1 MFYKLKKTYAMVRVF
16 TYHAAI
22 AAALLPLALG
32 CKREALNEQNTS
44 LANTPAHKVQKWLN
58 GLPLPKAA
66 AGRTAGNALPKNTL
80 QWGSATFSKKSATHF
95 IPATLLQEGTGNP
108 YARAGLVATEDVKGQ
123 ITGGHYIVVVPD
135 QQKMGTEAAKHYNL
149 ARLYRP
155 QPQEPPTGFSG
166 AVLYYNTAGQPTAS
180 RVYNNGQAQQGATA
194 MFTAKPQ
201 APDSEANKVP
211 RNCDGPSQEGCIDWY
226 YQTYV
231 DGVLVYEEYQ
241 FTTCCNS
248 SGGGGVIT
256 NDEGPCGTEC
266 QEFANMSNQISGQD
280 RPFMTV
286 VSSTPLPNTA
296 ANPETTKVARIVK
309 MDFYNLSF
317 FFGYHAQF
325 SAYYHGVAYKIGAAD
340 PNWKWESLGH
350 VPPSDPEGY
359 HTSGTVPPCH
369 TVKATYSSMPVSF
382 TADRRFANI
391 GYNYTVQAWMNC
403 VYPTMVHNK
412 SNSWPTWPV
421 DANQGN

>member
-1 MFYKLKKTYAMVRVF
+1 MFYKLKKTYAMVRVL

-58 GLPLPKAA
+58 GLPLPKAT

-80 QWGSATFSKKSATHF
+80 QWGSATFSKNSATHF

-135 QQKMGTEAAKHYNL
+135 QQKMGTEAAKHYSL

-201 APDSEANKVP
+201 APGSEANKVP

-248 SGGGGVIT
+248 SGGGGGVIT
-256 NDEGPCGTEC
+256 NDEGPCGSEC
-266 QEFANMSNQISGQD
+266 QGFGTMANQISGQD
-280 RPFMTV
+280 QSIMTV
-286 VSSTPLPNTA
+286 VSSTPISGPDSTG
-296 ANPETTKVARIVK
+296 KIRVGRMIK
-309 MDFYNLSF
+309 MDFYKLDF
-317 FFGYHAQF
+317 FWGYYARF
-325 SAYYHGVAYKIGAAD
+325 SAYYQGVAYKNNVNEAD
-340 PNWKWESLGH
+340 WKWEGLSH
-350 VPPSDPEGY
+350 APPSDANGY
-359 HTSGTVPPCH
+359 HTEGEVPGCFS
-369 TVKATYSSMPVSF
+369 VKAIYNPMPIMYSG
-382 TADRRFANI
+382 DKRFAYI
-391 GYNYTVQAWMNC
+391 GYNFNVKAYFKCPIMEEIHNHPGSATNVQIN
-403 VYPTMVHNK
+403 
-412 SNSWPTWPV
+412 
-421 DANQGN
+421 ANREN